1 MYSKVIQLYMCV
13 YINTYILFF
22 NSFLYWWRRM
32 WQSTPVFLPGESH
45 GQRSLA
51 GYTPRGCKELDM
63 TEVTQ
68 HTCIFSVGVQPM
80 NNVVIASGEQ
90 QRDSAIH
97 MQVSILP
104 QTHLPSRLPCNIEQ
118 SSMSYTAGPC
128 WLSTLNIAV
137 CTCPSQTP

>member
-1 MYSKVIQLYMCV
+1 
-13 YINTYILFF
+13 
-22 NSFLYWWRRM
+22 M

-51 GYTPRGCKELDM
+51 GNTPRGCKELDM
-63 TEVTQ
+63 TEVTH

-97 MQVSILP
+97 THASILP
-104 QTHLPSRLPCNIEQ
+104 QTPLPSRLA
-118 SSMSYTAGPC
+118 T
-128 WLSTLNIAV
+128 
-137 CTCPSQTP
+137 